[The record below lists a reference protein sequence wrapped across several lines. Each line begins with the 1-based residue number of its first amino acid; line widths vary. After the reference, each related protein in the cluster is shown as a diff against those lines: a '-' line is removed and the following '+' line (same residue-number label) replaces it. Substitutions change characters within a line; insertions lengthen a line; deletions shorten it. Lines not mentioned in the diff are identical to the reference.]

1 MMFLIRTFLRQSHK
15 RSGNNSRTL
24 VLRTKRLFW
33 RDAWEAELGT
43 KKGDMINHELFR

>member
-1 MMFLIRTFLRQSHK
+1 MFLIKGFLRHSHK
-15 RSGNNSRTL
+15 KTGNKRRTL

-43 KKGDMINHELFR
+43 KKGDMIDYEFFR